1 MATKHAVR
9 CKRPLPGLFAGR
21 ICPLSALAVVMSP
34 WSGCAA
40 APAGRRA
47 RARSPRCMRFGRAC
61 PRGSPAPFARTRAR
75 LWGALRGPQNPQRW
89 PWCPRSHASHFA
101 RFASLLTLR
110 ADEGTCY
117 GHSRLLAAAGNRQAL
132 AGVAGARSP
141 KARFLTG
148 LAAGAAVGARRA
160 QMSNLLPQPP
170 AKALYKSHTTPC
182 TCTTRAL
189 CLLRRSPRPTDE
201 VLFPV
206 PHARPPCENT
216 AAPRRNNR
224 LTEPATRAFICTPWR

>member
-1 MATKHAVR
+1 MLPNLNGRNRAVHGDRPRACRWSFAEPGASRHHVFLECVTTSARRATRVWRRPQAARPGAAPMATTNAVR
-9 CKRPLPGLFAGR
+9 RKRPLPGLFAGR

-89 PWCPRSHASHFA
+89 PWSPRSHTSHFA
-101 RFASLLTLR
+101 RFASPLALR
-110 ADEGTCY
+110 ADEGMCY
-117 GHSRLLAAAGNRQAL
+117 GHSRLLAAAGNGRAL

-141 KARFLTG
+141 KARFLV
-148 LAAGAAVGARRA
+148 AAGAAG
-160 QMSNLLPQPP
+160 
-170 AKALYKSHTTPC
+170 
-182 TCTTRAL
+182 
-189 CLLRRSPRPTDE
+189 
-201 VLFPV
+201 
-206 PHARPPCENT
+206 T
-216 AAPRRNNR
+216 AP
-224 LTEPATRAFICTPWR
+224 